1 MENSIVGRRWSTAKL
16 VFIVQKCT
24 QNANG
29 DVPLKV
35 KKNVINLVS
44 LSSMCAHVHSLQKM
58 FLFHGDNVNQL
69 R

>member
-1 MENSIVGRRWSTAKL
+1 MENSIIGRRWSTAKL

-24 QNANG
+24 QNVNG

-44 LSSMCAHVHSLQKM
+44 LSSMCAHVLSL
-58 FLFHGDNVNQL
+58 
-69 R
+69 